1 MRFTILGAN
10 GFIGSNLTNYLKTK
24 NCEIFTPNISE
35 IQSENLGH
43 VIYCIGITSDFRER
57 PYDTVNSH
65 VSLLNDFLKNRDFES
80 FLYLSSTRVYM
91 NSSSTNEANSLI
103 VNPNKFTEI
112 YNISKIMGESICLS
126 SKKPNI
132 RIARL
137 SNVIG
142 KNFESDD
149 FIFSLIHDAIKNK
162 EILLHS
168 QLKSEKDY
176 ILVNDVVEILYK
188 ISMRG
193 KSKIYNIASGKNLSV
208 EKIMELLKKLTSC
221 KVQIDNN
228 ASLNKFKE
236 INIEKIKNEFEFK
249 SKSIEDVIHDLVIEY
264 RDNYSK
270 I

>member
-188 ISMRG
+188 ISMSG

-228 ASLNKFKE
+228 ANLNKFKE

-249 SKSIEDVIHDLVIEY
+249 SKSIEDVIHDLVMEY